1 MRILNAPNGRVG
13 GGLLGIGDRQAA
25 QQRTV
30 RGNCHDET

>member
-13 GGLLGIGDRQAA
+13 GGLVGIGGRGAA